1 MAVADQRWNRIITIM
16 ISILACTLALL
27 LGVAAPQTPQ
37 TPAPSTQQPRQAQ
50 PPVVSPE
57 VKPDGAVTFRLRA
70 PRATQVILRG
80 EWKPED
86 IPMEKDAA
94 GVWSVTVESL
104 PREVYAYSF
113 AVDGLTIPDPLN
125 TSLKLSAR
133 GATQS
138 IVVIPADPPGL
149 HDVRNVPHGT
159 VQENWHHSTTSTEPR
174 HFYVY
179 TPPGY
184 DARSAAGY
192 PVLVLLHGAGNA
204 ESNWVTMG
212 RANFILDNLLA
223 EKKIRPMLV
232 VMPFGHAV
240 PQGSAN
246 DASNNRLFEDV
257 LLTDI
262 MPAVEARYRVAKGA
276 ANRGIAGLSMG
287 GMQALA
293 IGIRNPDRFK
303 WVGVFSP
310 IMERDFEQRYVAEL
324 AKPADL
330 NKGLS
335 LLWVG
340 CGTEDQLFRGTQTLH
355 ESLTT
360 HGVKHT
366 YRTGEGRHSWVVWR
380 KHLIEVAP
388 LFFR

>member
-1 MAVADQRWNRIITIM
+1 
-16 ISILACTLALL
+16 
-27 LGVAAPQTPQ
+27 
-37 TPAPSTQQPRQAQ
+37 
-50 PPVVSPE
+50 
-57 VKPDGAVTFRLRA
+57 
-70 PRATQVILRG
+70 
-80 EWKPED
+80 
-86 IPMEKDAA
+86 
-94 GVWSVTVESL
+94 
-104 PREVYAYSF
+104 
-113 AVDGLTIPDPLN
+113 
-125 TSLKLSAR
+125 
-133 GATQS
+133 
-138 IVVIPADPPGL
+138 
-149 HDVRNVPHGT
+149 
-159 VQENWHHSTTSTEPR
+159 
-174 HFYVY
+174 
-179 TPPGY
+179 
-184 DARSAAGY
+184 
-192 PVLVLLHGAGNA
+192 
-204 ESNWVTMG
+204 MG

-240 PQGSAN
+240 PQGSPN

-257 LLTDI
+257 LLTHI
-262 MPAVEARYRVAKGA
+262 LPAVEARYRVAKGA
-276 ANRGIAGLSMG
+276 ANRGIAGLSIG

-310 IMERDFEQRYVAEL
+310 IMERDFEERYTAEL
-324 AKPADL
+324 AKPAAL

-355 ESLTT
+355 ESLTA

-388 LFFR
+388 LAFRSSP